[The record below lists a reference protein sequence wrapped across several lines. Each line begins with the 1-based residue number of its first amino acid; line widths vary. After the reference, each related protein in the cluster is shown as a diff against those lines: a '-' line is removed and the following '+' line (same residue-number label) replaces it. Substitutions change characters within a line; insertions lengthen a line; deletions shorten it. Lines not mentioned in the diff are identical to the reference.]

1 MFASDADA
9 SAWEREDMELLE
21 QALKKALKFPEDWPR
36 GSPNQTRDRLNRL
49 SLHGLDLTR
58 RFQTEELLEGQPS
71 EVTAELC
78 KGLDKNETLEMLQM
92 TAVELQK
99 YADQV
104 KQANGVWEEGTASP
118 LPTTITYTTEAEL
131 RELET
136 LRTEVALLQQ
146 ESCLEQALSDLLTP
160 QLSSITSDCPSVS
173 VLRDVY
179 SILGEGGLRFPAIVV
194 DTDPDC

>member
-1 MFASDADA
+1 M
-9 SAWEREDMELLE
+9 
-21 QALKKALKFPEDWPR
+21 
-36 GSPNQTRDRLNRL
+36 
-49 SLHGLDLTR
+49 
-58 RFQTEELLEGQPS
+58 
-71 EVTAELC
+71 
-78 KGLDKNETLEMLQM
+78 
-92 TAVELQK
+92 
-99 YADQV
+99 
-104 KQANGVWEEGTASP
+104 WEEGTASP

-146 ESCLEQALSDLLTP
+146 ESCLEQVKVFFQHLLLFLFVRCPMQTTTSSSSFLQALSDLLTP